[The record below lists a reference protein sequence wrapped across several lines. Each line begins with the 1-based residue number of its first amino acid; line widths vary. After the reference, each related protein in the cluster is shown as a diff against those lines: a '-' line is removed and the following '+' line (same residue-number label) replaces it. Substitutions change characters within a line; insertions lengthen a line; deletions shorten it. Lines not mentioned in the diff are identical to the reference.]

1 MKHEVR
7 TFNAAGKMM
16 YTEAFA
22 TAEKAYK
29 EYRAI
34 IETVSK
40 HFPKGYTMTV
50 ARYND
55 GTLMTLETVTA
66 K

>member
-7 TFNAAGKMM
+7 TFNAAGKCMWS
-16 YTEAFA
+16 EKFA

-29 EYRAI
+29 EYRSI
-34 IETVSK
+34 IKNVSTN
-40 HFPKGYTMTV
+40 FPKGYTMTV

-55 GTLMTLETVTA
+55 GVLMTLETVTA